1 MDNYNDNDE
10 LFGDLTVEDI
20 EAVCNA
26 QGMDFDNEMG
36 EINDRE
42 YEAVEKFF
50 PSLLEMNR
58 RPATGQPNAYSVV
71 SKTPFDAN
79 FINSNAPVPAHPS
92 RTYKRKTPE
101 EQATEGNQKRRKTNN
116 DAVKRCREKQKWLR
130 EFEAAEHDRIVN
142 ELKEELRGKDAI
154 IERQQNEIIEL
165 MDNLAELQSKADEWI
180 IVDRQRKFVR
190 KYKKL

>member
-1 MDNYNDNDE
+1 MDNCDDTDE

-26 QGMDFDNEMG
+26 QIMDFDNENG

-42 YEAVEKFF
+42 YEAMENFF
-50 PSLLEMNR
+50 PSLLETNH
-58 RPATGQPNAYSVV
+58 RPATGQPNAYSVT
-71 SKTPFDAN
+71 SQTPFDAN
-79 FINSNAPVPAHPS
+79 FINSNASVAVRPS

-101 EQATEGNQKRRKTNN
+101 EQATVENQKRRKTNN

-130 EFEAAEHDRIVN
+130 ELETAEHDRIVS

-165 MDNLAELQSKADEWI
+165 MDNLAELQSKED
-180 IVDRQRKFVR
+180 
-190 KYKKL
+190 